1 MHHPSPFRIEWAVI
15 MLMRKGEL
23 IMQKLLI
30 EGGHRL
36 AGIVPI
42 NGAKNSVLPVLAATL
57 LSDGESVIDNCPCL
71 SDVDASVRILRHLGC
86 DVTAEYPTV
95 TVHPGGTCRTDIPD
109 DLMREMRSSIIF
121 LGALIARYGEAHL
134 SYPGGCE
141 LGPRPIDLHLAALR
155 RMGVHITESHGK
167 IDCRTGGELHGADI
181 SLSIPSVGATENILL
196 AAVTAKGKTTLRN
209 AAREPEIQDLCHF
222 LTACGAVI
230 TGIGEGVLEIEGV
243 SRLHGCRH
251 CIIPD
256 RIEAAT
262 YMAAVAAAG
271 GALTLKNVFLPHVA
285 AIVDVL
291 KETGCLI
298 RETPH
303 GLSVT
308 APARLRPMKL
318 VRTMPYP
325 GFPTDAAAPFL
336 AAACLAKGT
345 GVFIETIFDN
355 RYGYVGELLRF
366 GAHIKV
372 EGRMAVVEG
381 VSALSG
387 AAVKCT
393 DLRGGAALVVAA
405 LAAEGETAITA
416 LHHIQRGYADLPQT
430 LENVGAVIEV
440 L

>member
-155 RMGVHITESHGK
+155 RMGVHITE
-167 IDCRTGGELHGADI
+167 R
-181 SLSIPSVGATENILL
+181 VLL
-196 AAVTAKGKTTLRN
+196 VYL
-209 AAREPEIQDLCHF
+209 
-222 LTACGAVI
+222 
-230 TGIGEGVLEIEGV
+230 
-243 SRLHGCRH
+243 
-251 CIIPD
+251 
-256 RIEAAT
+256 
-262 YMAAVAAAG
+262 
-271 GALTLKNVFLPHVA
+271 
-285 AIVDVL
+285 
-291 KETGCLI
+291 
-298 RETPH
+298 
-303 GLSVT
+303 
-308 APARLRPMKL
+308 
-318 VRTMPYP
+318 
-325 GFPTDAAAPFL
+325 
-336 AAACLAKGT
+336 
-345 GVFIETIFDN
+345 
-355 RYGYVGELLRF
+355 
-366 GAHIKV
+366 
-372 EGRMAVVEG
+372 
-381 VSALSG
+381 
-387 AAVKCT
+387 
-393 DLRGGAALVVAA
+393 A
-405 LAAEGETAITA
+405 LAMLDRCIPVAPPIVSPPKTIGGTYNA
-416 LHHIQRGYADLPQT
+416 R
-430 LENVGAVIEV
+430 
-440 L
+440 

>member
-251 CIIPD
+251 RIIPD

-298 RETPH
+298 KETPH

>member
-298 RETPH
+298 KETPH

>member
-230 TGIGEGVLEIEGV
+230 TGIGEGVLEIEGI

-251 CIIPD
+251 RIIPD

-405 LAAEGETAITA
+405 LAAEGETEITA